1 MEEIKQYINLQMRK
15 MLEIFEKI
23 IKFDIFF
30 QEKEFKKSKSIFS
43 YIVFI
48 FLSVG
53 SYISIFPERL
63 VINTNLLSNPK
74 TILFILLIYISYIT
88 SFFND
93 NIFKYCRAE
102 LLEENYFHSIF
113 EAAKSIF
120 DRLREL
126 TGLEQDGAKLIDTVF
141 SIDRPL
147 LVINGLC
154 TDSEKSEHKGFATL
168 LKGIYGTFRN
178 PFAHAAKIKWATS
191 ETDALDIL
199 STISFVHRRL
209 DEAQKTCFASIS

>member
-1 MEEIKQYINLQMRK
+1 MQIGLIELFGMEEIKQYINLQMRK

-88 SFFND
+88 SFLNWF
-93 NIFKYCRAE
+93 YC
-102 LLEENYFHSIF
+102 IK
-113 EAAKSIF
+113 KSISLF
-120 DRLREL
+120 IIIYFIP
-126 TGLEQDGAKLIDTVF
+126 TYVIFFIYWYIYQK
-141 SIDRPL
+141 SIHNL
-147 LVINGLC
+147 
-154 TDSEKSEHKGFATL
+154 
-168 LKGIYGTFRN
+168 
-178 PFAHAAKIKWATS
+178 ATS
-191 ETDALDIL
+191 MM
-199 STISFVHRRL
+199 FP
-209 DEAQKTCFASIS
+209 

>member
-1 MEEIKQYINLQMRK
+1 M
-15 MLEIFEKI
+15 
-23 IKFDIFF
+23 
-30 QEKEFKKSKSIFS
+30 
-43 YIVFI
+43 
-48 FLSVG
+48 
-53 SYISIFPERL
+53 
-63 VINTNLLSNPK
+63 
-74 TILFILLIYISYIT
+74 
-88 SFFND
+88 
-93 NIFKYCRAE
+93 
-102 LLEENYFHSIF
+102 
-113 EAAKSIF
+113 
-120 DRLREL
+120 
-126 TGLEQDGAKLIDTVF
+126 LIDTVF

>member
-1 MEEIKQYINLQMRK
+1 MQIGLIELFGMEEIKQYINLQMRK

-74 TILFILLIYISYIT
+74 TILFILQKTAARQIKDVISFYLF
-88 SFFND
+88 SNSLF
-93 NIFKYCRAE
+93 IFHILHR
-102 LLEENYFHSIF
+102 
-113 EAAKSIF
+113 
-120 DRLREL
+120 
-126 TGLEQDGAKLIDTVF
+126 F
-141 SIDRPL
+141 SI
-147 LVINGLC
+147 
-154 TDSEKSEHKGFATL
+154 GFT
-168 LKGIYGTFRN
+168 
-178 PFAHAAKIKWATS
+178 
-191 ETDALDIL
+191 
-199 STISFVHRRL
+199 
-209 DEAQKTCFASIS
+209 ASKNQYHYSS

>member
-1 MEEIKQYINLQMRK
+1 MQIGLIELFGMEEIKQYINLQMRK

-88 SFFND
+88 SFFNLVLLHQKI
-93 NIFKYCRAE
+93 NIIIHHNLFYTDICDIFYILVYLSKIHPQ
-102 LLEENYFHSIF
+102 FGHKHDVSI
-113 EAAKSIF
+113 I
-120 DRLREL
+120 
-126 TGLEQDGAKLIDTVF
+126 IMM
-141 SIDRPL
+141 
-147 LVINGLC
+147 
-154 TDSEKSEHKGFATL
+154 
-168 LKGIYGTFRN
+168 
-178 PFAHAAKIKWATS
+178 
-191 ETDALDIL
+191 
-199 STISFVHRRL
+199 
-209 DEAQKTCFASIS
+209 

>member
-1 MEEIKQYINLQMRK
+1 MQIGLIELFGMEEIKQYINLQMRK

-88 SFFND
+88 SFS
-93 NIFKYCRAE
+93 IG
-102 LLEENYFHSIF
+102 LLHQ
-113 EAAKSIF
+113 KSISLF
-120 DRLREL
+120 IIIYFIP
-126 TGLEQDGAKLIDTVF
+126 TYVIFFIYWYIYQK
-141 SIDRPL
+141 SIHNL
-147 LVINGLC
+147 
-154 TDSEKSEHKGFATL
+154 
-168 LKGIYGTFRN
+168 
-178 PFAHAAKIKWATS
+178 ATS
-191 ETDALDIL
+191 MM
-199 STISFVHRRL
+199 FP
-209 DEAQKTCFASIS
+209 

>member
-30 QEKEFKKSKSIFS
+30 QKKEFKKSKSIFS

-63 VINTNLLSNPK
+63 VINPNLLSNQK

-88 SFFND
+88 SFFNW
-93 NIFKYCRAE
+93 FYC
-102 LLEENYFHSIF
+102 IK
-113 EAAKSIF
+113 KSISLF
-120 DRLREL
+120 IIIYFIP
-126 TGLEQDGAKLIDTVF
+126 TYVIFFIYWYIYQK
-141 SIDRPL
+141 SIHNL
-147 LVINGLC
+147 
-154 TDSEKSEHKGFATL
+154 
-168 LKGIYGTFRN
+168 
-178 PFAHAAKIKWATS
+178 ATS
-191 ETDALDIL
+191 MM
-199 STISFVHRRL
+199 FP
-209 DEAQKTCFASIS
+209 

>member
-1 MEEIKQYINLQMRK
+1 MKETYTLMFTDYPDIVNLVQMRK

-88 SFFND
+88 SFFNW
-93 NIFKYCRAE
+93 FYC
-102 LLEENYFHSIF
+102 IK
-113 EAAKSIF
+113 KSISLF
-120 DRLREL
+120 IIIYFIPTYVIFFIYWYIYQKIHPQFGHKHD
-126 TGLEQDGAKLIDTVF
+126 V
-141 SIDRPL
+141 SI
-147 LVINGLC
+147 I
-154 TDSEKSEHKGFATL
+154 
-168 LKGIYGTFRN
+168 IMM
-178 PFAHAAKIKWATS
+178 
-191 ETDALDIL
+191 
-199 STISFVHRRL
+199 
-209 DEAQKTCFASIS
+209 

>member
-1 MEEIKQYINLQMRK
+1 MQIGLIELFGMEEIKQYINLQMRK

-74 TILFILLIYISYIT
+74 TILFILLIYIT
-88 SFFND
+88 SFFNW
-93 NIFKYCRAE
+93 FYC
-102 LLEENYFHSIF
+102 IK
-113 EAAKSIF
+113 KSISLF
-120 DRLREL
+120 IIIYFIP
-126 TGLEQDGAKLIDTVF
+126 TYVIFFIYWYIYQK
-141 SIDRPL
+141 SIHNL
-147 LVINGLC
+147 
-154 TDSEKSEHKGFATL
+154 
-168 LKGIYGTFRN
+168 
-178 PFAHAAKIKWATS
+178 ATS
-191 ETDALDIL
+191 MM
-199 STISFVHRRL
+199 FP
-209 DEAQKTCFASIS
+209 

>member
-1 MEEIKQYINLQMRK
+1 MQIGLIELFGMEEIKQYINLQMRK

-88 SFFND
+88 SFFNW
-93 NIFKYCRAE
+93 FYC
-102 LLEENYFHSIF
+102 IK
-113 EAAKSIF
+113 KSISLF
-120 DRLREL
+120 IIIYFIPTYVIFFIYWYIYQKSINNL
-126 TGLEQDGAKLIDTVF
+126 DTSMMF
-141 SIDRPL
+141 P
-147 LVINGLC
+147 
-154 TDSEKSEHKGFATL
+154 
-168 LKGIYGTFRN
+168 
-178 PFAHAAKIKWATS
+178 
-191 ETDALDIL
+191 
-199 STISFVHRRL
+199 
-209 DEAQKTCFASIS
+209 

>member
-1 MEEIKQYINLQMRK
+1 MQIGLIELFGMEEIKQYINLQMRK

-88 SFFND
+88 SFSIGFTASKI
-93 NIFKYCRAE
+93 NIIIHHNLFYTDICDIFYILVYLSKIHPQ
-102 LLEENYFHSIF
+102 FGHKHDVSI
-113 EAAKSIF
+113 I
-120 DRLREL
+120 
-126 TGLEQDGAKLIDTVF
+126 IMM
-141 SIDRPL
+141 
-147 LVINGLC
+147 
-154 TDSEKSEHKGFATL
+154 
-168 LKGIYGTFRN
+168 
-178 PFAHAAKIKWATS
+178 
-191 ETDALDIL
+191 
-199 STISFVHRRL
+199 
-209 DEAQKTCFASIS
+209 